1 MMTSTGANP
10 GSNQSRLH
18 RALRSRLVARLTTP
32 HGIDRYLEAFNP
44 SWSVFE
50 TRARV
55 TAVRRQTED
64 TITLVLKPNAN
75 WQGFRAGQFVRL
87 SASINGRRHTRCF
100 SPANSAHAEDGC
112 IELTAKIHEDGV
124 LTPYLRDH
132 AALGMVVSLSEAD
145 GSFALPHPRPERVL
159 LISGGSGITPV
170 MAMLRTLCD
179 EGYTGRISFLH
190 YADWASRQ
198 IYADELNAIAAQHD
212 NVELLRAYADGDGGE
227 LSGRF
232 SHAQLAQAVPDYAE
246 AETFLCGPPG
256 LMDRVEATWKAD
268 AIEARLHRERFTTA
282 PMVLPEGG
290 DAEGEVRFLRSER
303 LAANDGDTL
312 LNQAE
317 AAGLRPDSGCRMGIC
332 HSCTCTKTAG
342 RVRDLRNGAISDA
355 GEEEI
360 QICVSVPIG
369 TVALDL

>member
-1 MMTSTGANP
+1 MHSLPNTIQARI
-10 GSNQSRLH
+10 QQ
-18 RALRSRLVARLTTP
+18 ALRSTLVERLTTP

-64 TITLVLKPNAN
+64 TVTLSLQPNAQ
-75 WQGFRAGQFVRL
+75 WQGFRAGQYVRL
-87 SASINGRRHTRCF
+87 TARIDGKRYTRCF
-100 SPANSAHAEDGC
+100 SPANSVHAADGR
-112 IELTAKIHEDGV
+112 IELTAKINPDGV
-124 LTPYLRDH
+124 LTRHLRDH
-132 AALGMVVSLSEAD
+132 AAPGMVVTLSEAD
-145 GSFALPHPRPERVL
+145 GSFALPEQRPERVL

-170 MAMLRTLCD
+170 MSMLRTLCD
-179 EGYTGRISFLH
+179 EGYAGRITFLH
-190 YADWASRQ
+190 YANSASAQ
-198 IYADELNAIAAQHD
+198 LYADELGAIAERHA
-212 NVELLRAYADGDGGE
+212 NVELLRAYADGEGGE
-227 LSGRF
+227 LSGLF
-232 SHAQLAQAVPDYAE
+232 SQQQLAEAVPDYAA

-256 LMDRVEATWKAD
+256 LMDRVEAAWKSDGIAD
-268 AIEARLHRERFTTA
+268 RLHMERFTAA
-282 PMVLPEGG
+282 PIVLPEGE
-290 DAEGEVRFLRSER
+290 DAEGEVRFLKSER
-303 LAANDGDTL
+303 LAPNDGDTL

-332 HSCTCTKTAG
+332 HACTCTKTAG

-360 QICVSVPIG
+360 QLCVSVPVG